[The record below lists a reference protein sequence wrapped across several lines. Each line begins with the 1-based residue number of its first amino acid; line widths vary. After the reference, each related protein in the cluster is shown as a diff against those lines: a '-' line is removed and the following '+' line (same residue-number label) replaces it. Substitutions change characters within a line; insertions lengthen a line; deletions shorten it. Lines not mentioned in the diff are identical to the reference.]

1 MEKKPWLTHYPASI
15 PHKIDL
21 SIYSSLVHFME
32 ETFAKYRELP
42 MCENMGK
49 ILTFDAVDKLS
60 KSFAAYIQQHTNLVA
75 GTHVAI
81 QLPNL
86 LQYPIAVLGMLRAG
100 LVVVNVNPQ
109 YTPHEMAYQLK
120 DAGVRAIVVLENF
133 AHKLAEILPETSI
146 QTVIITKVGDMLGSI
161 KGRLLNFAIKHIKKL
176 VPKYNLPQVV
186 SFKEV
191 LEIGKKS
198 IFSPVSLKPSD
209 TAFLQ
214 YTGGTTGVSKGAILS
229 HGNLTA
235 NFQQL
240 EPVMRLT
247 LEERIEQTVIP
258 LPLYHI
264 LGLGSLFAMSKIGAK
279 CLLITNPRD
288 IPRFVKELEKS
299 KPTCLIGLNTLFE
312 KLLAN
317 EKFRSL
323 DFSAMK
329 LTVAGGMKTQED
341 IKEDWEALTGS
352 KLVEGYGLTECSP
365 GVSTDMINGA
375 NHMPIPGTAVIIA
388 DEAGNELP
396 YGVAGE
402 LLIKGPQLTQYYWQK
417 PMETEEAFTNGWF
430 RTGDIAIMNED
441 GFISIVDR
449 KKDMINISGF
459 NVYPN
464 EIEHVLIGHPKVLE
478 VGAIGIEDITLKEA
492 IKVFIV
498 KKDATLTAEE
508 IINYCKEKMTRYKI
522 PKYVEFRNS
531 LPKSP
536 IGKVLRRLLKE

>member
-1 MEKKPWLTHYPASI
+1 MEKEPWLTHYPESLLQ
-15 PHKIDL
+15 KIDF
-21 SIYSSLVHFME
+21 SAYSSLVHMIE
-32 ETFAKYRELP
+32 ETFSKYRDLP

-60 KSFAAYIQQHTNLVA
+60 KSFAAYIQQYTNLEI

-86 LQYPIAVLGMLRAG
+86 LQYPIVVFGLLRAG
-100 LVVVNVNPQ
+100 LVVVNINPQ

-133 AHKLAEILPETSI
+133 AYKLAKILPETSI
-146 QTVIITKVGDMLGSI
+146 QTIIITKVGDMLGSV

-176 VPKYNLPQVV
+176 IPTYDLPQAI
-186 SFKEV
+186 SFKQT
-191 LEIGKKS
+191 LEIGRKA
-198 IFSPVSLKPSD
+198 IFSPVSLQSSD
-209 TAFLQ
+209 IAFLQ
-214 YTGGTTGVSKGAILS
+214 YTGGTTGVSKAAILS
-229 HGNLTA
+229 HGNITA
-235 NFQQL
+235 NLQQL
-240 EPVMRLT
+240 EPVMRLR
-247 LEERIEQTVIP
+247 LKERVERTIIP
-258 LPLYHI
+258 LPFYHI
-264 LGLGSLFAMSKIGAK
+264 LGLGSLFAMAKIGAK
-279 CLLITNPRD
+279 SLLITNPRD
-288 IPRFVKELEKS
+288 IPRFVKELKKN

-312 KLLAN
+312 KLLTN
-317 EKFRSL
+317 EQFRKL
-323 DFSAMK
+323 DFSTMK
-329 LTVAGGMKTQED
+329 LTVAGGMSTQA
-341 IKEDWEALTGS
+341 IVKEQWEGLTGS

-365 GVSTDMINGA
+365 GVSTDMINGV
-375 NHMPIPGTAVIIA
+375 NHIPFPETSVIIA
-388 DEAGNELP
+388 NEEGDALP

-402 LLIKGPQLTQYYWQK
+402 LLVKGPQVTQSYWQK
-417 PMETEEAFTNGWF
+417 PMETEQAFINGWF
-430 RTGDIAIMNED
+430 RTGDIAIMDAN

-449 KKDMINISGF
+449 KKDMINVSGF

-478 VGAIGIEDITLKEA
+478 VGAIGVEDITLKEA

-522 PKYVEFRNS
+522 PKYIEFRNS

-536 IGKVLRRLLKE
+536 IGKVLRKLLKE